1 MTMTTYKI
9 TATWGKMTLSETTD
23 ADTDL
28 SPEDEIQAVENFM
41 LDKWSRL
48 FGDDFIN
55 GAEEITTETVVSN

>member
-1 MTMTTYKI
+1 MTTYKI